1 MYLHVAA
8 PEVADATEGN
18 APRAYVPPVHAVSWP
33 RRDAGGGGGG
43 GSGGSGGG
51 SGGRGSGGSGGGG
64 GSIGGGG
71 GGGGGGGKPSR
82 EVDVGSQR
90 ATKVVPVE
98 LWIPQ
103 AARNPAV
110 FGEKDPMIRYDLVM
124 ENHNAEGRGGII
136 DLHYQS
142 TKTASVVL
150 DEVLRGHLDALGEG
164 EGLWVL
170 TGKEAAE
177 ISCGLSVGVSAC
189 HRCSRLKGATQ

>member
-8 PEVADATEGN
+8 PEVADAAEGN

-33 RRDAGGGGGG
+33 RRDAAGAGAS
-43 GSGGSGGG
+43 GSGGSGGC
-51 SGGRGSGGSGGGG
+51 SGGGSGGGG
-64 GSIGGGG
+64 GSGSD
-71 GGGGGGGKPSR
+71 GGGGGGGKPSQAAG
-82 EVDVGSQR
+82 VGSQR

-170 TGKEAAE
+170 TGKEA
-177 ISCGLSVGVSAC
+177 
-189 HRCSRLKGATQ
+189 